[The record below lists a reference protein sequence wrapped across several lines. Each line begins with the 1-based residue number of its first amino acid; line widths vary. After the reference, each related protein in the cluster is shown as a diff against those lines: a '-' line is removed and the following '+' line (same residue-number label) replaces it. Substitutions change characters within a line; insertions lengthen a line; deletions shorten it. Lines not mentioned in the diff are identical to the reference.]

1 MHTRRSPV
9 RWENLT
15 RQEQDTLVAM
25 SHSPLLMLSV
35 EMAERLKV
43 LGLAEPGFGGTIIS
57 AAGRE
62 LIWRRRRDGTG
73 S

>member
-1 MHTRRSPV
+1 MAL
-9 RWENLT
+9 RWEELT
-15 RQEQDTLVAM
+15 REEQDTLVAL
-25 SHSPLLMLSV
+25 SHSPLLFLSV

-43 LGLAEPGFGGTIIS
+43 LGLAQRGFGGTIIS

-62 LIWRRRRDGTG
+62 LIWGRRGTRTG